1 VLIPFAN
8 LQVLAEMIANG
19 MVGGPDQPSAFLI
32 APTTALVASIAME
45 KDSALRII
53 ARGQGLL
60 DDGSVNVVHGTADN
74 AFCPHQERWF
84 AATSVVLHRVDDN
97 HVFFQR
103 ASQRKLVDILA
114 HLLRAAQ
121 ASED

>member
-1 VLIPFAN
+1 
-8 LQVLAEMIANG
+8 
-19 MVGGPDQPSAFLI
+19 MVGGPDQPSALLI

-45 KDSALRII
+45 KDSALRI
-53 ARGQGLL
+53 AGGQELL
-60 DDGSVNVVHGTADN
+60 DDGSVHVVHGSADN
-74 AFCPHQERWF
+74 AFCPHQERWN
-84 AATSVVLHRVDDN
+84 AATSVALHRVHDN

-114 HLLRAAQ
+114 HLLRAAK